1 MWSIRSSG
9 ARWCSNGEKAG
20 SPQRYRDT
28 EKKKPAWAESLGGAS
43 FLDFEL
49 TEVGENTEAHFRR
62 RDFLLRKQVRRDLL
76 KKQDSSLARSG
87 SRMNKGLGRVDCL
100 RERPQAGSGYA
111 ALCSPP
117 LLWPQ
122 SSEDPVSH
130 LLGWPSRYVFL
141 GPVEIGISGPDT
153 QVARDTHLLISFKL
167 KQTSPIS
174 FCYRRKNGSQSR
186 Y

>member
-1 MWSIRSSG
+1 MKRRVHHRGTETQRRKNPLGQSRLVARHSWISSS
-9 ARWCSNGEKAG
+9 R
-20 SPQRYRDT
+20 R
-28 EKKKPAWAESLGGAS
+28 LGR
-43 FLDFEL
+43 
-49 TEVGENTEAHFRR
+49 TRR
-62 RDFLLRKQVRRDLL
+62 RISDGGFLLRKQVRRDLL

-174 FCYRRKNGSQSR
+174 FCYRRKHGSQSR